1 MKWLLHALVDLTCWG
16 RNHISEQAM
25 ARERGWNVL
34 VVGSWLA
41 GEAFHWVLVIVEEYT
56 GLDNEVES

>member
-1 MKWLLHALVDLTCWG
+1 MDLTCWG
-16 RNHISEQAM
+16 RNHISEQTM
-25 ARERGWNVL
+25 ARECGWNVL

-41 GEAFHWVLVIVEEYT
+41 GEAFHWVLVIVEEYV